1 MGPWRSLRC
10 GNCSAKLDE
19 QDLACSDGLL
29 LLKERSNIEKFFLSL
44 SESSAGVLAIAIA
57 LIIGVTVG
65 LVSAVRSI
73 SMSTKPMRFR
83 AVILGQH
90 VTVES
95 IAADSKF
102 VDRKESE

>member
-1 MGPWRSLRC
+1 M
-10 GNCSAKLDE
+10 
-19 QDLACSDGLL
+19 
-29 LLKERSNIEKFFLSL
+29 KERPAIEKFFLSL

-65 LVSAVRSI
+65 LVSAVRSV
-73 SMSTKPMRFR
+73 SLSTKPMRFR

-95 IAADSKF
+95 ISTDAKF
-102 VDRKESE
+102 SERKESE